1 MRIVKTTQGP
11 QDLQAR
17 IVELEAEVE
26 KLRKLTERD
35 DLTGCLRRDAFLT
48 LLERRRSFGFL
59 PKTTTLAVVDIDH
72 FKRVNDT
79 YGHAAGDQ
87 VLVQVSRA
95 LGDHAPEGS
104 LICRMG
110 GEEFVI
116 VMMMKPE
123 EAQAELEK
131 LRRHLQG
138 MNILT
143 PEGQMIQITASFGAV
158 AWNSDRPLREASI
171 TADLALYEAKKQG
184 RNQVRMA
191 S

>member
-1 MRIVKTTQGP
+1 
-11 QDLQAR
+11 
-17 IVELEAEVE
+17 
-26 KLRKLTERD
+26 
-35 DLTGCLRRDAFLT
+35 
-48 LLERRRSFGFL
+48 
-59 PKTTTLAVVDIDH
+59 
-72 FKRVNDT
+72 
-79 YGHAAGDQ
+79 
-87 VLVQVSRA
+87 
-95 LGDHAPEGS
+95 
-104 LICRMG
+104 MG